1 MPSFSLHRSRRIEP
15 LPAQCHPGQGW
26 AASFDGSGDDAGET
40 LPAPLLDESVHSG
53 REDLLESA
61 LTSASGQLWNESSW
75 QLHRCAQQLLRE
87 PAGPH
92 QLEALCSLAGQTVR
106 LLRRVSD
113 QAGMDIGLARRLGS
127 LARQLCFEV
136 VCQLS
141 TVGDLG
147 HRMAMLLAVAQVLD
161 SLGDQQD
168 AQAMREQALVGL
180 RSLCRP
186 RRPRVT
192 QIGAVAA
199 PVAPARS
206 PALVAGAR

>member
-1 MPSFSLHRSRRIEP
+1 
-15 LPAQCHPGQGW
+15 
-26 AASFDGSGDDAGET
+26 
-40 LPAPLLDESVHSG
+40 
-53 REDLLESA
+53 
-61 LTSASGQLWNESSW
+61 
-75 QLHRCAQQLLRE
+75 LLRE
-87 PAGPH
+87 PCGPQ

-192 QIGAVAA
+192 QIGAAAA

-206 PALVAGAR
+206 PSLLAGER